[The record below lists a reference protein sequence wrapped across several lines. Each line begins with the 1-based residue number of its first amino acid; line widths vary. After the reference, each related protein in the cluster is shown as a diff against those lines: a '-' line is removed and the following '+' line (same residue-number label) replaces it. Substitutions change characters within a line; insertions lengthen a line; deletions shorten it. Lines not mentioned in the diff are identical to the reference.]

1 MKAEKMEKKINQ
13 FIRNISDT
21 HMAVVLS
28 PINYVV
34 VSLQI
39 LFMRLFWFLTGKRKP
54 NQKEVQLVKE
64 QVTFIYKSFERQ
76 KMAKQ
81 HQRAAPIKITHSEKE
96 KIKGIEKYE
105 GWTNN

>member
-34 VSLQI
+34 VSL
-39 LFMRLFWFLTGKRKP
+39 
-54 NQKEVQLVKE
+54 
-64 QVTFIYKSFERQ
+64 
-76 KMAKQ
+76 
-81 HQRAAPIKITHSEKE
+81 
-96 KIKGIEKYE
+96 
-105 GWTNN
+105 